1 MPYVGLHFLRC
12 ENETA
17 LAIVDKK
24 QKERKIA
31 LKERKGEAME
41 YYLMFL
47 ASTLLLCIF
56 FMAFALI
63 YSLKTEVMTEIETE
77 ATAGMDK
84 QKECRKLKDI
94 NHEKQVVYVACE
106 IKMSYDTDIVGVFST
121 LEAAEKYCEYKR
133 IVGGDS
139 FFYAEAH
146 GVDEKHIPS
155 EVGIQIIKNG
165 DDEGDYVDFFDLEK
179 HTEWDE
185 DDNENVI
192 RGMISYSGESIEK
205 LRHMARFM
213 KDTVVK

>member
-56 FMAFALI
+56 FMAFSLI
-63 YSLKTEVMTEIETE
+63 YSPKPEITTETTE
-77 ATAGMDK
+77 ATPGMDK
-84 QKECRKLKDI
+84 QKECCKLGDTNRKNPI
-94 NHEKQVVYVACE
+94 VYVACE
-106 IKMSYDTDIVGVFST
+106 VKMSYDTDIVGVFST

>member
-1 MPYVGLHFLRC
+1 
-12 ENETA
+12 
-17 LAIVDKK
+17 
-24 QKERKIA
+24 
-31 LKERKGEAME
+31 ME
-41 YYLMFL
+41 YFMFL
-47 ASTLLLCIF
+47 ASMLVICIF
-56 FMAFALI
+56 LMAFALI
-63 YSLKTEVMTEIETE
+63 YSPKPEIEPE
-77 ATAGMDK
+77 IMIGATPGMDK
-84 QKECRKLKDI
+84 QKECCKLEDTNSKNPI
-94 NHEKQVVYVACE
+94 VYVACE
-106 IKMSYDTDIVGVFST
+106 VKMSYDTDIVGVFST

-155 EVGIQIIKNG
+155 EVGIQIIKND

-192 RGMISYSGESIEK
+192 RGTISYSGESIEK